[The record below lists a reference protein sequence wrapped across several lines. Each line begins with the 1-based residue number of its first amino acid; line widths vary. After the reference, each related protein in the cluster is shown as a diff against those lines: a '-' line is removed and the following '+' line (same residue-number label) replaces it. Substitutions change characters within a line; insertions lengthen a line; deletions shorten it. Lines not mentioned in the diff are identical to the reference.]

1 MPTYCRKLIEVALP
15 IREISAESVRDKS
28 LRHGHISTLHLWWAR
43 RPLAAAR
50 AVTFASLV
58 PDPDDALCP
67 PAFRDLVA
75 KHLRDAVPGVL
86 RAVPSG
92 KNWLPDFDPYK
103 PFGEV
108 PDTLRNRLLA
118 FVAKW
123 SRDYHDF
130 DTGRSSEEPKPE
142 EMLDPR
148 CLAKW
153 ETSDPQN
160 AQGREVLRVAHE
172 LVVAANKGLV
182 PTVLDPFSGGGAIP
196 LEAGRIGAQPL
207 ANDYNPVAYL
217 ILRATCEYPQKYG
230 MPGRRMAKAENST
243 LSDEEREVPNVLEHD
258 LNHHANAVL
267 AEVKLRIGDLYPR
280 GKDSLP
286 IVGYLWARTAPCSNP
301 SCRGT
306 IPLLRSLLICDKPEK
321 KVALKMRVER
331 ANKHIAFG
339 ISEGDSIT
347 ETNGTMQN
355 RGNVRCPFCE
365 QVTPVEDIRDAGL
378 AGNIGE
384 TMTAVIVLKTVKR
397 VRSIRGRLVTVEAQ
411 EKAYRPVE
419 QIDLDSYQAACERA
433 RGIVAPNEPILPE
446 ITLGDADDSKANSTG
461 IRVHLYGVKT
471 WGTLFNPRQLVAVQ
485 TFVDAFAAYSRKLEI
500 AQNGDYNSALLT
512 YLALWVSRMMMRNT
526 RVTRWNS
533 GGENFEHP
541 FDMAKI
547 SMLWDYA
554 EVDLFNEATGG
565 ALGQIDWMLRILAH
579 EGSGGIPAIV
589 SQGDST
595 SLPQIR
601 TGQVDAV
608 VTDPPYFDAIA
619 YADISDFF
627 YVWFKRMLGDVY
639 PEQLATPLTPKSQEG
654 TALKH
659 RHKGD
664 GAAAE
669 NHFTAKLASVMR
681 EAHRVCRKDGIVTV
695 MFAHQSA
702 RAWTALIRSL
712 FDAGLTITATYPIDT
727 ERKSRTRGLES
738 SALESSITVTCR
750 ERVAG
755 SATTLKEVQKEIRAV
770 VKESVARFW
779 AYGFRGADLIV
790 ACYGPAVGVF
800 GQYERV
806 ERADGRV
813 VEVPEL
819 LEMARLA
826 ARDAIAGEF
835 RGDNLSTLYY
845 VWANLYGAADT
856 PWDDAVKI
864 VQMGGDSSQD
874 PMEIARAGGLLIVDG
889 ASCRLALLSDRA
901 DRKRL
906 GEEPDS
912 PLIDC
917 LHRAMLLWKSEQRA
931 ELVRYLVE
939 RDLLG
944 EGPIWKLTQGL
955 FEVLPRGTDDWK
967 LVSALLAE
975 RDTLRAEARRQGAAS
990 GVDLLGNP
998 VK

>member
-1 MPTYCRKLIEVALP
+1 MSTYCRKLIEVALP

-142 EMLDPR
+142 GMLDPR

-153 ETSDPQN
+153 EASDTTNP
-160 AQGREVLRVAHE
+160 QGREVLRIARE
-172 LVVAANKGLV
+172 LVRAAYDGRTPV
-182 PTVLDPFSGGGAIP
+182 VLDPFSGGGSIP
-196 LEAGRIGAQPL
+196 LEAGRVGAQPI

-217 ILRATCEYPQKYG
+217 ILRSTCEFPQTYG
-230 MPGRRMAKAENST
+230 RPGRRLVKTENST
-243 LSDEEREVPNVLEHD
+243 LPEEEREVPNVLVHD
-258 LNHHANAVL
+258 VDYYA
-267 AEVKLRIGDLYPR
+267 RIILEKARTKIGHLYPS
-280 GKDSLP
+280 GKDGAP
-286 IVGYLWARTAPCSNP
+286 VVGYLWARTAPCSNP

-306 IPLLRSLLICDKPEK
+306 VPLLRSMILCDKPEK
-321 KVALKMRVER
+321 KYALTMEVDRKLKRICFGVAKGKAIEEL
-331 ANKHIAFG
+331 G
-339 ISEGDSIT
+339 
-347 ETNGTMQN
+347 GTMIK
-355 RGNVRCPFCE
+355 GGSFTCPYCD
-365 QVTPVEDIRDAGL
+365 QVTPVQLLRQSGIEGKM
-378 AGNIGE
+378 GQV
-384 TMTAVIVLKTVKR
+384 MTAAIVTHTVKK
-397 VRSIRGRLVTVEAQ
+397 VRSIRGRTVTVESD
-411 EKAYRPVE
+411 EKTYRPIEEADLKAFAESEAMAEGVE
-419 QIDLDSYQAACERA
+419 KPQEYIVPEINAPDAPEDAGSHRSISTEVY
-433 RGIVAPNEPILPE
+433 GIVQF
-446 ITLGDADDSKANSTG
+446 
-461 IRVHLYGVKT
+461 HQLY
-471 WGTLFNPRQLVAVQ
+471 NARQLVAMQTLIGCLHELKDVPAHVQ
-485 TFVDAFAAYSRKLEI
+485 A
-500 AQNGDYNSALLT
+500 
-512 YLALWVSRMMMRNT
+512 YLALWLSRISLRCSNVGVWHT
-526 RVTRWNS
+526 K
-533 GGENFEHP
+533 GEKIEHP
-541 FDMAKI
+541 FGRQAIAMV
-547 SMLWDYA
+547 WDYPEA
-554 EVDLFNEATGG
+554 NIFSEATGG
-565 ALGQIDWMLRILAH
+565 ALGQLDWIARILER
-579 EGSGGIPAIV
+579 EGSEQLPARVIK
-589 SQGDST
+589 GDAAEMPIKAGT
-595 SLPQIR
+595 
-601 TGQVDAV
+601 VDCV

-619 YADISDFF
+619 YADLSDYM
-627 YVWFKRMLGDVY
+627 YVWLKRAAGDAF
-639 PEQLATPLTPKSQEG
+639 PEAFNTPQTPKSVEIV
-654 TALKH
+654 AHKH
-659 RHKGD
+659 RHHGD
-664 GAAAE
+664 RAAGKK
-669 NHFTAKLASVMR
+669 HFEDRLSLAFTDS
-681 EAHRVCRKDGIVTV
+681 HRVLAEGGVVSI
-695 MFAHQSA
+695 MFAHQSSE
-702 RAWTALIRSL
+702 AWSALINAVFR
-712 FDAGLTITATYPIDT
+712 AGLTITATYPIDT
-727 ERKSRTRGLES
+727 EMVH
-738 SALESSITVTCR
+738 ALKGGVAALSSSITVTCR

-917 LHRAMLLWKSEQRA
+917 LHRAMMLWKSEQRA